1 MEFNEKLQYFRKKS
15 NLTQEELA
23 EKLFVS
29 RTAISKWESGRGMPS
44 ISSLKAISEVF
55 NISIDELLS
64 SEEIIEVAEK
74 ENKEN
79 MKSFKNII
87 FGIIDL
93 MSIIFLFI
101 PLFGKEIDGY
111 IYLVT
116 IFSTNPVMPI
126 NKYIYLIIIG
136 VTILYGVA
144 ELIMSKFENKSVDKI
159 NSIISL
165 GLTSIA
171 IIVFIVTNEPYIA
184 FIEFWIFLIK
194 IVVYIKQNKW

>member
-55 NISIDELLS
+55 NVSIDELLS

-101 PLFGKEIDGY
+101 PLFGKEIDRY

-194 IVVYIKQNKW
+194 VVVYIKQNK

>member
-29 RTAISKWESGRGMPS
+29 RTAVSKWESGRGMPS

-55 NISIDELLS
+55 NVSIDELLS

-74 ENKEN
+74 EKKEN

-101 PLFGKEIDGY
+101 PLFGKEINGY

-116 IFSTNPVMPI
+116 LFSIEQVG
-126 NKYIYLIIIG
+126 KYLYLIIIG
-136 VTILYGVA
+136 VTILYGIA
-144 ELIMSKFENKSVDKI
+144 ELIMSKFENKSMDKI

-171 IIVFIVTNEPYIA
+171 IITFIATREPYIA

-194 IVVYIKQNKW
+194 VVVYIKQNK

>member
-55 NISIDELLS
+55 NVSVDELLS

-87 FGIIDL
+87 FGIMDL

-101 PLFGKEIDGY
+101 PLFGKEINGY

-116 IFSTNPVMPI
+116 LFSIEQVG
-126 NKYIYLIIIG
+126 KYFYLIIIG

-144 ELIMSKFENKSVDKI
+144 ELIISKFENKSVDKI

-171 IIVFIVTNEPYIA
+171 IITFIATREPYIA
-184 FIEFWIFLIK
+184 FIEFCIFLIK
-194 IVVYIKQNKW
+194 VVVYIKQNK

>member
-55 NISIDELLS
+55 NVSIDELLS

-74 ENKEN
+74 EKKEN

-93 MSIIFLFI
+93 MSIILFFI
-101 PLFGKEIDGY
+101 PLFGKEINGF

-116 IFSTNPVMPI
+116 IFSI
-126 NKYIYLIIIG
+126 NRAGKYFYLIIIG
-136 VTILYGVA
+136 VTILYGIV
-144 ELIMSKFENKSVDKI
+144 ELIMSKFENKSMDKI

-171 IIVFIVTNEPYIA
+171 IITFIATREPYIA

-194 IVVYIKQNKW
+194 VVVYIKQNK